1 MLLNSKYTLII
12 LLIHLYYKHCFP
24 SQYFYSI
31 TLLKCI
37 RECGNHFQQ
46 LANFPDDVCA
56 LYGTACSI
64 LPYFSLLFQNE
75 SHSIRLVRKTDLSAW
90 VSENSSGSYTAGPTM
105 FLLGWKT
112 TRVLNY
118 GFGSLLAQEVQLSA
132 KSVSLYHASW
142 TESLLFSPST
152 AHWGKSVAGRVLF

>member
-12 LLIHLYYKHCFP
+12 LLIHLCYKHCFP
-24 SQYFYSI
+24 SQCFYFI

-75 SHSIRLVRKTDLSAW
+75 SHSIRLIGKTYLSAW

-112 TRVLNY
+112 TRVLNLWIWVTV
-118 GFGSLLAQEVQLSA
+118 GSGGPVICQISEFIPCFLDRKLTLQS
-132 KSVSLYHASW
+132 
-142 TESLLFSPST
+142 FNST
-152 AHWGKSVAGRVLF
+152 LRKISCR